1 MVGSKVVHTL
11 QTMEDGLVGMVD
23 CFLLLI
29 EEDEGIAQ
37 IQVDFRQH
45 SHTASL
51 LLLSHPRSHE
61 SCLLQVRGAH
71 LHVSTFVEHISQPIE
86 GFIEQLWELIFL
98 RTTHGQNAQTLIE
111 HFLTR
116 LSLGDLSVVE
126 FRGYLVGKLAVVNEG
141 LVADEEGV
149 GFVEVP
155 DLHLQLFQLLDFSP
169 GLRAVGIE
177 IGVCSF
183 RFGSGI
189 LVECW
194 SSLLLLVL
202 LVLLEHLFD
211 FGISLALAGFYIRKL
226 FLNLLT
232 DLVRVA
238 VNLVR
243 VVIVV
248 EEFICD
254 FLDHLNFKLY

>member
-1 MVGSKVVHTL
+1 
-11 QTMEDGLVGMVD
+11 
-23 CFLLLI
+23 
-29 EEDEGIAQ
+29 
-37 IQVDFRQH
+37 
-45 SHTASL
+45 
-51 LLLSHPRSHE
+51 
-61 SCLLQVRGAH
+61 
-71 LHVSTFVEHISQPIE
+71 
-86 GFIEQLWELIFL
+86 
-98 RTTHGQNAQTLIE
+98 
-111 HFLTR
+111 
-116 LSLGDLSVVE
+116 LGDLSVVE